1 MASKRASVRLP
12 SVLGCVPDTR
22 ARNRVSVGLR
32 DHSTLRWYPTF
43 PELRQ
48 AMRECADCTTIVIGL
63 ADQAGSSA
71 LPFVVSVRNEA
82 TGTAIVACCELS
94 PATQEPI
101 AQLAAAGVH
110 DVLFT

>member
-1 MASKRASVRLP
+1 MASKRAPVRLP
-12 SVLGCVPDTR
+12 TILGCVPDMR

-32 DHSTLRWYPTF
+32 DHAVLRWYPTF
-43 PELRQ
+43 PELQQ
-48 AMRECADCTTIVIGL
+48 AMKEFADCTTILIGL

-82 TGTAIVACCELS
+82 TGTAIVGCCELS
-94 PATQEPI
+94 HARQEPI

-110 DVLFT
+110 DVL